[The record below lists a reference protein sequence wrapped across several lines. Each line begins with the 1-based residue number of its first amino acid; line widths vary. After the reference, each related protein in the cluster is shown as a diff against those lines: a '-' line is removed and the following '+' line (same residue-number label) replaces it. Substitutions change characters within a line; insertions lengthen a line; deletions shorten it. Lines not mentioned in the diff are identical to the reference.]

1 MKRICKGMLC
11 LILALSIL
19 AGMAIP
25 AMATELKTGIGIV
38 TTSCLRLRAKP
49 NTDSEVIG
57 KAYYG
62 DAVVIIRE
70 VDDWYLVNCNL
81 EIGYMHKDYLDL
93 RERKNVRLGYA
104 SFDAVTNIRKG
115 PGTDTAIVDQAPKGD
130 VCFIIG
136 FNCEWYKVTYEGQT
150 GYVRSDLLT
159 LLEKPYDNYGS
170 PGNTYHEASTS
181 AKTSTTAASSST
193 STSSSSSSSSSASSS
208 SSSTS
213 SSSTSSSSTS
223 SSAAAST
230 LGEQMVAYAKN
241 FLGYRYVWG
250 GKDPST
256 GFDCSGLTWYV
267 AKHFGIRIGRSAND
281 QLSYGTYVSRADL
294 KPGDIVLFER
304 TYTSSVRATHA
315 GMYIGNGQFI
325 HAANSRVGVV
335 ISSLSETY
343 YSSRFICGRRLG

>member
-170 PGNTYHEASTS
+170 PGNTYHEAS
-181 AKTSTTAASSST
+181 
-193 STSSSSSSSSSASSS
+193 
-208 SSSTS
+208 SSTS
-213 SSSTSSSSTS
+213 SSSANSSSS

-256 GFDCSGLTWYV
+256 SDLVRRQALRHPDRTL
-267 AKHFGIRIGRSAND
+267 RQRSA
-281 QLSYGTYVSRADL
+281 QLRHLRQPRRSQARRHR
-294 KPGDIVLFER
+294 P
-304 TYTSSVRATHA
+304 VRAYLHLLRPRHPRGHVHRQRSVHPRRQLPRRRCDLQPQRDLLFLPFHLRQTPRMIAADALPDPGAEKTSA
-315 GMYIGNGQFI
+315 G
-325 HAANSRVGVV
+325 V
-335 ISSLSETY
+335 
-343 YSSRFICGRRLG
+343 RFRLF

>member
-104 SFDAVTNIRKG
+104 S
-115 PGTDTAIVDQAPKGD
+115 
-130 VCFIIG
+130 
-136 FNCEWYKVTYEGQT
+136 
-150 GYVRSDLLT
+150 
-159 LLEKPYDNYGS
+159 
-170 PGNTYHEASTS
+170 
-181 AKTSTTAASSST
+181 
-193 STSSSSSSSSSASSS
+193 
-208 SSSTS
+208 
-213 SSSTSSSSTS
+213 
-223 SSAAAST
+223 
-230 LGEQMVAYAKN
+230 
-241 FLGYRYVWG
+241 
-250 GKDPST
+250 
-256 GFDCSGLTWYV
+256 
-267 AKHFGIRIGRSAND
+267 
-281 QLSYGTYVSRADL
+281 
-294 KPGDIVLFER
+294 
-304 TYTSSVRATHA
+304 
-315 GMYIGNGQFI
+315 
-325 HAANSRVGVV
+325 
-335 ISSLSETY
+335 
-343 YSSRFICGRRLG
+343 

>member
-104 SFDAVTNIRKG
+104 SFDAVTNVRKG

-159 LLEKPYDNYGS
+159 LLDLQTEALYGR
-170 PGNTYHEASTS
+170 
-181 AKTSTTAASSST
+181 
-193 STSSSSSSSSSASSS
+193 
-208 SSSTS
+208 
-213 SSSTSSSSTS
+213 
-223 SSAAAST
+223 
-230 LGEQMVAYAKN
+230 L
-241 FLGYRYVWG
+241 
-250 GKDPST
+250 
-256 GFDCSGLTWYV
+256 
-267 AKHFGIRIGRSAND
+267 
-281 QLSYGTYVSRADL
+281 
-294 KPGDIVLFER
+294 
-304 TYTSSVRATHA
+304 
-315 GMYIGNGQFI
+315 I
-325 HAANSRVGVV
+325 H
-335 ISSLSETY
+335 Y
-343 YSSRFICGRRLG
+343 